1 MTRFRGRENFFIVS
15 GLVFGLFVSLFLQNS
30 SVLLR
35 DGLHLFTGN
44 LIKEM
49 YKNSLSEK
57 CFPEY
62 DANYNIKYY
71 YCNNLTE
78 KEIDFLFSN
87 SAQIKKIEYSFYLV
101 SFKDKPER
109 WK

>member
-1 MTRFRGRENFFIVS
+1 MRRFKGRENFFIVS

-30 SVLLR
+30 SVLLSE
-35 DGLHLFTGN
+35 GLHIFTGN

-57 CFPEY
+57 CFPKY
-62 DANYNIKYY
+62 DDNYNIEYY

-78 KEIDFLFSN
+78 KEIDFLLLN
-87 SAQIKKIEYSFYLV
+87 SAQIKKIDNSFFIV
-101 SFKDKPER
+101 SFRDKPER
-109 WK
+109 WN